1 MKGVKGEKNCKKY
14 IGEGKMEMGD
24 RWEGRKKGKE
34 TEREKRTGIRR
45 EKKVNEASAKE
56 GKYNIV
62 KFHFISLYTAGYCV
76 IWTKP

>member
-1 MKGVKGEKNCKKY
+1 VKVKW
-14 IGEGKMEMGD
+14 
-24 RWEGRKKGKE
+24 RWEIDERGERKGKRRKE
-34 TEREKRTGIRR
+34 KKRTGIRR